1 MYRVCME
8 WYIITCTHIHA
19 YTHAYIISDMCVYQE
34 MTSKEAAHITDF
46 KKCDFT
52 KMLEYFKEK
61 SEAKK
66 QLTKEEKQVRL

>member
-1 MYRVCME
+1 MLECAWSGIYNHV
-8 WYIITCTHIHA
+8 H
-19 YTHAYIISDMCVYQE
+19 THATYIFSDMCIYQE

>member
-1 MYRVCME
+1 
-8 WYIITCTHIHA
+8 
-19 YTHAYIISDMCVYQE
+19 

-52 KMLEYFKEK
+52 KMHEYFKEK

-66 QLTKEEKQVRL
+66 QLTKEEKQVHS